1 MRDETL
7 IRVLKTLML
16 LGISLIL
23 LGVYLHNFNDAV
35 EAMGVRGI
43 ILSALCVAIGMA
55 LSLPTKMYLTFVF
68 VRREELAKRLAA
80 EGGHGFDKALV
91 EAADKVTDAGA
102 DEAGR

>member
-7 IRVLKTLML
+7 IRVLKTVML
-16 LGISLIL
+16 IGISFIL

-80 EGGHGFDKALV
+80 EGGAGFNKATDNMAGKAT
-91 EAADKVTDAGA
+91 EADQS
-102 DEAGR
+102 GR

>member
-23 LGVYLHNFNDAV
+23 LGIYLHNFNETV
-35 EAMGVRGI
+35 EAMGVKGI
-43 ILSALCVAIGMA
+43 ILSALCVAVGMA

-68 VRREELAKRLAA
+68 VRREEMAKRPA
-80 EGGHGFDKALV
+80 V
-91 EAADKVTDAGA
+91 EDGQVSDR
-102 DEAGR
+102 AGR